1 MCAAASAPASTPVK
15 ASDVPLPLDQAAFH
29 DLVTVR
35 SMAEAPEVFAKWGI
49 VRVPNFLSPEEVDTL
64 LGAAKEHGVRRT
76 AFAQGSQADRYTLW
90 IDGDGMTKEQ
100 TAATQAIKAKVPF
113 IERALYRGD
122 EESWRPL
129 CDKFG
134 YPNMMLAEIVTARPG
149 GAPQGW
155 HFDGEGITAQISL
168 VPIGP
173 MNGPTEIQPRP
184 VPRAYMQW
192 MKHLAE
198 NPPSQSGED
207 MGEVLE
213 ELTAEI
219 KGMYDRLTMAHEF
232 AWKTLR
238 PVLGN
243 NKQVARALI
252 ESGLTPPMVHMVA
265 DMGCLTL
272 YDAAMIHRG
281 GLNRDTEERPI
292 LAVHINKDNKEQRA
306 NQRQQ
311 ELTEGLGSTMKKAGA
326 APGRKVGGGLAASSG
341 PAAQLDEAPGPGGAA
356 AAPGLT
362 VAALKTEL
370 QARGL
375 PTSGRKADLVARL
388 AEAQDAPGSP
398 PADDGP
404 APAAAVSGA
413 TPSPG
418 GTTSPAGPKG
428 KKVVKKAPAKKKAQ
442 KKGGGGAGKKVMLSG
457 GKKVKRSG
465 GGFGG

>member
-1 MCAAASAPASTPVK
+1 VK

-29 DLVTVR
+29 DLVTVS
-35 SMAEAPEVFAKWGI
+35 SMTEAPEVFAKWGI
-49 VRVPNFLSPEEVDTL
+49 VRVPNFLSPEEVTTL
-64 LGAAKEHGVRRT
+64 LSAAQEHGVRRT
-76 AFAQGSQADRYTLW
+76 AFAQESQADRYTLW
-90 IDGDGMTKEQ
+90 IDGDGMTEAQ
-100 TAATQAIKAKVPF
+100 TAATQAMKANVPF
-113 IERALYRGD
+113 LERALYRGD
-122 EESWRPL
+122 EESWRPV

-173 MNGPTEIQPRP
+173 VNGPTEIQPRP

-198 NPPSQSGED
+198 NPPSQSEED
-207 MGEVLE
+207 MGEVLA

-252 ESGLTPPMVHMVA
+252 ESGLTPPVVHMVA
-265 DMGCLTL
+265 DVGCLTL

-281 GLNRDTEERPI
+281 GHNRDTEERPI

-306 NQRQQ
+306 NRRQQ
-311 ELTEGLGSTMKKAGA
+311 ELTEGLGKTMK
-326 APGRKVGGGLAASSG
+326 
-341 PAAQLDEAPGPGGAA
+341 
-356 AAPGLT
+356 
-362 VAALKTEL
+362 
-370 QARGL
+370 
-375 PTSGRKADLVARL
+375 
-388 AEAQDAPGSP
+388 
-398 PADDGP
+398 
-404 APAAAVSGA
+404 
-413 TPSPG
+413 
-418 GTTSPAGPKG
+418 
-428 KKVVKKAPAKKKAQ
+428 KKAPARNTTSAASSDPAGQLDAGATLPSGGSPAAGADDSGKAAPGGRQKGKKKAAAKKTQKAQKAQ
-442 KKGGGGAGKKVMLSG
+442 KKGGGVQGKKVMLSG
-457 GKKVKRSG
+457 GKKVKRGG

>member
-1 MCAAASAPASTPVK
+1 VK

-29 DLVTVR
+29 DLVTVS

-49 VRVPNFLSPEEVDTL
+49 VRVPNFLSPEEVATL
-64 LGAAKEHGVRRT
+64 LGAAQEHGVRRT

-90 IDGDGMTKEQ
+90 IDGDGMTEAQ
-100 TAATQAIKAKVPF
+100 TAATQAMKANVPF
-113 IERALYRGD
+113 LERALYRGD
-122 EESWRPL
+122 EESWRPV

-155 HFDGEGITAQISL
+155 HFDGEGITAQVSL

-198 NPPSQSGED
+198 NPPSQSEED
-207 MGEVLE
+207 MGEVLA

-219 KGMYDRLTMAHEF
+219 KAMYDRLTMAHEF

-252 ESGLTPPMVHMVA
+252 ESGLTPPVVHMVA
-265 DMGCLTL
+265 DVGCLTL

-281 GLNRDTEERPI
+281 GHNRGTEERPI

-306 NQRQQ
+306 NRRQQ
-311 ELTEGLGSTMKKAGA
+311 ELTAGLGENMK
-326 APGRKVGGGLAASSG
+326 
-341 PAAQLDEAPGPGGAA
+341 
-356 AAPGLT
+356 
-362 VAALKTEL
+362 
-370 QARGL
+370 
-375 PTSGRKADLVARL
+375 
-388 AEAQDAPGSP
+388 
-398 PADDGP
+398 
-404 APAAAVSGA
+404 
-413 TPSPG
+413 
-418 GTTSPAGPKG
+418 
-428 KKVVKKAPAKKKAQ
+428 KKAPAGKATSAASSAPAGQLDAGATLPSGGSPAAGADDSGKAAPGGRPKVKKKAAAKKTQKAQKAQ
-442 KKGGGGAGKKVMLSG
+442 KKGGAAQGKKVMLSG
-457 GKKVKRSG
+457 GKKVKRGG